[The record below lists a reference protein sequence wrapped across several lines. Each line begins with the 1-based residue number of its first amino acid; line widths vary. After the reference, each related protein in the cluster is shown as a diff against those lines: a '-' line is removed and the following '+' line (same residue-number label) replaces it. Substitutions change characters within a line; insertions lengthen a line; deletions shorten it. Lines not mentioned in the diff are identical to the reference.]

1 MLSLFLSVSCLTVRR
16 AQILNYMVHKN
27 VPAVIPLNQL
37 DSETPQVR
45 LERALEE
52 AYSKLGVPLLM
63 EAKVKVMF
71 VLVCLL
77 LVY

>member
-1 MLSLFLSVSCLTVRR
+1 
-16 AQILNYMVHKN
+16 MVHKN

-37 DSETPQVR
+37 DSETPQAR

-63 EAKVKVMF
+63 EAKVRWVF
-71 VLVCLL
+71 FSVLCVPSW
-77 LVY
+77 